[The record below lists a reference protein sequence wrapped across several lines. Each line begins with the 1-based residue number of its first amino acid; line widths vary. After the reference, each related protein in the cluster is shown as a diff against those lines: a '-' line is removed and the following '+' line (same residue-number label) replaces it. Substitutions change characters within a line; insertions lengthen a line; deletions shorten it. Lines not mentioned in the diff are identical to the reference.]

1 MLLVMRVGGGKTSLQ
16 WNLQLAEYPAM
27 EMHFLGERCL
37 WMKTEDFLVGGKKE
51 LKGSH
56 WPAA

>member
-1 MLLVMRVGGGKTSLQ
+1 MRVGGGKTSLQ

-37 WMKTEDFLVGGKKE
+37 WMKTEYFLVGGKKE